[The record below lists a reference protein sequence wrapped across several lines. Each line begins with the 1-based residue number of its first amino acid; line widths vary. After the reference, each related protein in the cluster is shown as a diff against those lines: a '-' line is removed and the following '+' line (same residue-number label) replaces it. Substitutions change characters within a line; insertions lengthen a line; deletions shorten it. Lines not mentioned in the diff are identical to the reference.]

1 MASLTTPNRLALL
14 RYHILDA
21 CFVWGDPTQ
30 SDIPKPPKKLFKPE
44 LLERVNALL
53 KEASPGIKPIAM
65 RTLEKDIADMQVLY
79 GVEIVKHSDHKRAY
93 YGYSEFGMSIGSGVL
108 TAEEKAQLHGVL
120 GNLSRF
126 RGAEGFEW
134 WTEMEALLRHRFDVV
149 APQKKA
155 TKKRG
160 VSRHVQRRILPRVQ
174 EKSALRWLEG
184 AVSALQLNMPAR
196 VGFTT
201 SDAERSERHSMLI
214 ENLVE
219 DTGGWLVLALV
230 WDDEAQEAFRLVL
243 PLDSIT
249 SWDDVLVDV
258 PEGLKDAIPF
268 AWSRY
273 IDQRFALVSGVVKD
287 ADEKPVA
294 MRLWFENKT
303 ASRYL
308 TQPFHASQDL
318 RIERSGNGIVIQVSL
333 VPNAPFIQWVLHH
346 GAAAQVLEPASLR
359 EMMGSETRKMAQ
371 GYAKMF
377 GP

>member
-1 MASLTTPNRLALL
+1 MTTPNRLALL

-30 SDIPKPPKKLFKPE
+30 SDMLEPPKRLFKPE

-93 YGYSEFGMSIGSGVL
+93 YAYSEFGMSIGSGAL

-160 VSRHVQRRILPRVQ
+160 VSQHVQRQIFPRVQ

-219 DTGGWLVLALV
+219 ETAGWLVLALV

-273 IDQRFALVSGVVKD
+273 IDQRFALVPGVVKD

-308 TQPFHASQDL
+308 TQPFHTSQDP
-318 RIERSGNGIVIQVSL
+318 RIERSGNGVAIQVNL
-333 VPNAPFIQWVLHH
+333 VPNAPFIQWILHH

-359 EMMGSETRKMAQ
+359 EMMGLETRKMAQ
-371 GYAKMF
+371 SYAKMF

>member
-1 MASLTTPNRLALL
+1 M
-14 RYHILDA
+14 DE
-21 CFVWGDPTQ
+21 CFVWGDPTRNHVSEHAQ
-30 SDIPKPPKKLFKPE
+30 PNKMFKPE

-65 RTLEKDIADMQVLY
+65 RTLEKDIADMQMLY

-93 YGYSEFGMSIGSGVL
+93 YAYSEFGMSIGSGAL
-108 TAEEKAQLHGVL
+108 TAEEKAQLHGLL

-126 RGAEGFEW
+126 RGAQGFEW

-160 VSRHVQRRILPRVQ
+160 VSQHVQRRIFPRVQ

-201 SDAERSERHSMLI
+201 SDTERSERHSMLI
-214 ENLVE
+214 ENLIE
-219 DTGGWLVLALV
+219 ETAGWLILALV

-258 PEGLKDAIPF
+258 PEGLNDAIPF

-273 IDQRFALVSGVVKD
+273 IDQRFALVPGVVKD

-308 TQPFHASQDL
+308 TQPFHTSQDP
-318 RIERSGNGIVIQVSL
+318 RIERSGNGVAIQVNL
-333 VPNAPFIQWVLHH
+333 VPNAPFIQWILHH

-359 EMMGSETRKMAQ
+359 EMMGLETHKMAQ
-371 GYAKMF
+371 SYAKMF

>member
-1 MASLTTPNRLALL
+1 M
-14 RYHILDA
+14 DA

>member
-1 MASLTTPNRLALL
+1 MITPNRLALL

-30 SDIPKPPKKLFKPE
+30 SDVSVHEQPKKVFKPE

-65 RTLEKDIADMQVLY
+65 RTLEKDIADMQILY
-79 GVEIVKHSDHKRAY
+79 GVQIVKHSDHKRAY
-93 YGYSEFGMSIGSGVL
+93 YGYSQRGMSIGSGAL
-108 TAEEKAQLHGVL
+108 TAKEQALLQGVL
-120 GNLSRF
+120 SNLSRF

-134 WTEMEALLRHRFDVV
+134 WTEMEALLRHRFDLV

-155 TKKRG
+155 TRKR
-160 VSRHVQRRILPRVQ
+160 VLSQNIQRRIRPRVQ

-184 AVSALQLNMPAR
+184 AVSALQLNMPVR
-196 VGFTT
+196 VGFTA

-219 DTGGWLVLALV
+219 QSVGWLVLALV

-243 PLDSIT
+243 PLDSIA

-268 AWSRY
+268 PWSRY
-273 IDQRFALVSGVVKD
+273 IDQRFALVPGVVND
-287 ADEKPVA
+287 ADEKPMA

-303 ASRYL
+303 AARYL
-308 TQPFHASQDL
+308 TQPFHTSQDP
-318 RIERSGNGIVIQVSL
+318 RIERSGNGIAIHVNL
-333 VPNAPFIQWVLHH
+333 VPNAPFIQWILHH
-346 GAAAQVLEPASLR
+346 GSAAQILEPAAMR
-359 EMMGSETRKMAQ
+359 EAMGT
-371 GYAKMF
+371 
-377 GP
+377 